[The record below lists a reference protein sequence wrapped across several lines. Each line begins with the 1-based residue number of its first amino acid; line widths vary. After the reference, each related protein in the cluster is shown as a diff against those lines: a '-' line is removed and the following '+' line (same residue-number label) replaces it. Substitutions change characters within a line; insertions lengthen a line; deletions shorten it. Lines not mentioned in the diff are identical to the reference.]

1 MIRYDPYEGKY
12 VETPETQTWIN
23 TPTPPVRVAQVVD
36 LDYGTI
42 ERIADAVVRKLREQ
56 NEKD

>member
-1 MIRYDPYEGKY
+1 MIRYDPYTDKY

-23 TPTPPVRVAQVVD
+23 TSTPSIRVVQVVD
-36 LDYGTI
+36 LDYSTI
-42 ERIADAVVRKLREQ
+42 ERIADAIVRKLREQ